1 MSEFKINFTLPDF
14 LNLIN
19 RIPINIYIYIYIL
32 YLFIYFVKCHKDISM
47 TES

>member
-14 LNLIN
+14 HNLIN
-19 RIPINIYIYIYIL
+19 RIPINIYIYIYI
-32 YLFIYFVKCHKDISM
+32 FIYFVKCHKDISM

>member
-19 RIPINIYIYIYIL
+19 RIPINIYIYIYIFYI
-32 YLFIYFVKCHKDISM
+32 YLFIL
-47 TES
+47 

>member
-19 RIPINIYIYIYIL
+19 RIPINIYIYIYI
-32 YLFIYFVKCHKDISM
+32 FIYFVKCHKDLSM

>member
-19 RIPINIYIYIYIL
+19 RIPINIYIYIY
-32 YLFIYFVKCHKDISM
+32 LFIYFVKCHKDLSM